1 MKKLIISEKY
11 QIIANDIRS
20 ILIGALIMAGGQ
32 SAEMIVSYLTKQDFG
47 TWSPVVAVLCGVV
60 INAVRKAVTKS
71 SYVK

>member
-1 MKKLIISEKY
+1 MSKIIVSEKY
-11 QIIANDIRS
+11 KVIAKDIES